1 MPLQRQP
8 THYHAVPRSRAGD
21 VGRSGPGPGNI
32 RLALSVTEAAYA
44 IGCSRAWLYR
54 WGLQTGELASIHLGR
69 RVVIPVAALGAFLRA
84 RLVDPDDTMPDLLD
98 IALVASSVPED
109 EAVCRECGSSI
120 ARETWHA
127 ASIVGA
133 ADGDDQDATV
143 RAHAAHRGRA
153 TARVSGHGLHTT
165 RTLKRDRQ

>member
-1 MPLQRQP
+1 MTLYGPSAKDR
-8 THYHAVPRSRAGD
+8 AVTRSRAGD
-21 VGRSGPGPGNI
+21 VGRAGSGSGNI
-32 RLALSVTEAAYA
+32 RLALSINEAACA

-54 WGLQTGELASIHLGR
+54 WGLQTGELASIRLGR

-120 ARETWHA
+120 APERWHA

-133 ADGDDQDATV
+133 DGHDQDATV
-143 RAHAAHRGRA
+143 RPHAARRGPA
-153 TARVSGHGLHTT
+153 TPRVSGHRLPST

>member
-1 MPLQRQP
+1 MAFYRPSVKD
-8 THYHAVPRSRAGD
+8 HAVTRSRAGD

-32 RLALSVTEAAYA
+32 RLALSVNEAAYA

-54 WGLQTGELASIHLGR
+54 WGLQTGELASIRLGR
-69 RVVIPVAALGAFLRA
+69 RVVIPVAALGTFLRA
-84 RLVDPDDTMPDLLD
+84 RLVDPGDTMPDVLD
-98 IALVASSVPED
+98 LALVASSAPED

-120 ARETWHA
+120 APERWHA

-133 ADGDDQDATV
+133 DSDDQDATA
-143 RAHAAHRGRA
+143 RAQAARSGRA
-153 TARVSGHGLHTT
+153 TRRVAGHGLQST